1 MRQRQLSCLAGEW
14 MTEITHPRETQD
26 FEAAPRQ
33 AEWERLQLAVVQ
45 ESSSQVVA
53 LRTGPFTIGRA
64 LDADLIIDDPSISRL
79 HTRLLVTRD
88 SVVLSDLGSRNG
100 TLLNGTAVK
109 EPRAIAPGDVITLGK
124 VTLVLQGQRPH
135 AEDSMVPLPRLR
147 ERLAE
152 ELARST
158 HYERPLA
165 LIAVSVPAPFAPQQL
180 ARLKLLLRSHD
191 RGALDSPAMLL
202 LMLPEVEEPEAVQ
215 LAMEILSTVGAEKAS
230 AGIALFPEDAAEGEP
245 LLWAAREAAGKPGVH
260 LARELV
266 MLIRLGE
273 QELLIADPAM
283 RGLYR
288 LVERLA
294 PSDLPVLITGE
305 TGTGKELIALALHAH
320 SRRAQGPFIPV
331 NCAALPEAL
340 AESELFG
347 HERGAFSGATTAK
360 AGFFEA
366 AAGGM
371 LFLDEI
377 GELSLPLQAKLL
389 RAAETHQ
396 IVRLGD
402 SRSVAVDVRVIA
414 ATHRDLAAEVRAGRF
429 REDLYFRL
437 CAARVALPALRSRP
451 REIPLL
457 ARTFLARACAALG
470 LETPAISAAAMAQLS
485 AHAWP
490 GNVRELRNVMA
501 ALGAL
506 HEGPIIEEI
515 PLGEGREAAP
525 EQPRPAQQRK
535 GFATSIGEEIR
546 ALERARMI
554 EALEAS
560 GGVQKHA
567 AQLIGMP
574 LRTFVLKVKQYGLR
588 A

>member
-1 MRQRQLSCLAGEW
+1 
-14 MTEITHPRETQD
+14 MTEMAPPRETQD
-26 FEAAPRQ
+26 LEAAPSQ
-33 AEWERLQLAVVQ
+33 AEWERLQLVVVQ
-45 ESSSQVVA
+45 EGSSQVVA

-64 LDADLIIDDPSISRL
+64 GDADLIIDDPSISRL

-100 TLLNGTAVK
+100 TLLNGAAVK

-124 VTLVLQGQRPH
+124 VTLVLQGQRAH
-135 AEDSMVPLPRLR
+135 GEDSLVPLPRLR

-165 LIAVSVPAPFAPQQL
+165 LIAVSAPAPFAPRQL
-180 ARLKLLLRSHD
+180 ARLKSLLRSHD

-202 LMLPEVEEPEAVQ
+202 FLLPELEEPEVVQ
-215 LAMEILSTVGAEKAS
+215 LATELLATLEQGKAS
-230 AGIALFPEDAAEGEP
+230 AGIALFPEDAADGEA

-266 MLIRLGE
+266 MRVGLGP
-273 QELLIADPAM
+273 QELIIADPAM

-305 TGTGKELIALALHAH
+305 TGTGKEMIALALHAR

-347 HERGAFSGATTAK
+347 HERGAFSGATAAK
-360 AGFFEA
+360 QGFFEA
-366 AAGGM
+366 AAGGV

-470 LETPAISAAAMAQLS
+470 LETPAISAAAMAQL
-485 AHAWP
+485 ALHAWP
-490 GNVRELRNVMA
+490 GNVRELRNLMA
-501 ALGAL
+501 TLAAL

-515 PLGEGREAAP
+515 ALGEGREVAP
-525 EQPRPAQQRK
+525 ETPRPVHKRK
-535 GFATSIGEEIR
+535 GFATSIGEEIK
-546 ALERARMI
+546 ALERARMV

-574 LRTFVLKVKQYGLR
+574 LRTFVLKVKQYGLQ